1 MKKITELMLLSGIG
15 LMNQNPGIVYSDVDE
30 MRKLHK
36 LQRDIEKFRK
46 NSVKPWDY
54 FEQKYKQNIGLRENK
69 ITKEFEFSINDK
81 IIFKSKRKTIQN
93 AWSDFIKNYWYG
105 IAPREIKIYIINKEK
120 IDGLHNVK

>member
-1 MKKITELMLLSGIG
+1 MKKLLNVIG

-46 NSVKPWDY
+46 NSVKHLDY

-105 IAPREIKIYIINKEK
+105 IAPSEIKNYIINKEK
-120 IDGLHNVK
+120 IDDLHNVK